1 MEKNGF
7 DNFKPIDVWQG
18 IVIDGNSRFK
28 AAIMA
33 GIKEVAVY
41 EHNFRN
47 QEEALEYAIHNQR
60 GRRNI
65 TEIINQNYFM
75 SFRYWNPMLKQ
86 LCSRYQKS
94 KKHILIFKI
103 ILYV

>member
-60 GRRNI
+60 DRRNI
-65 TEIINQNYFM
+65 TDAEIYKHV
-75 SFRYWNPMLKQ
+75 W
-86 LCSRYQKS
+86 KS
-94 KKHILIFKI
+94 WILEEAEVVIEKVKI
-103 ILYV
+103 SKVQVNF